1 MEVGFIGTNEVLE
14 IGFQKL
20 IQSRDQKNVVH
31 NLNTITSTFPQI
43 DVIYI
48 DFGSD
53 KQFAS
58 TKLATLRFNYPS
70 TPIMLYVSEHNLKSV
85 KQLLSLSVQ
94 SVMTYECDFDEIY
107 ESLASIL
114 KGGKAFCNKVLELL
128 VKDTHKDSNL
138 NCLPVQLSKR
148 EIEVLQLVV
157 NGMSSKQ
164 IAEEL
169 FLSYHTINTHRKN
182 ILKKVG
188 VKNVSEL
195 VMFAQNTGLID
206 FQNT

>member
-1 MEVGFIGTNEVLE
+1 MKVGFIGTNEVLE
-14 IGFQKL
+14 IGLSKL
-20 IQSRDQKNVVH
+20 IESRDTNNTVI
-31 NLNTITSTFPQI
+31 NLNTVNTDLPDI
-43 DVIYI
+43 DLLFI

-53 KQFAS
+53 RQFA
-58 TKLATLRFNYPS
+58 TEKLAQLTINYTS
-70 TPIMLYVSEHNLKSV
+70 TPIMLYVSEHNLKTV
-85 KQLLSLSVQ
+85 KQLLSLGVQ

-107 ESLASIL
+107 ESLESIL
-114 KGGKAFCNKVLELL
+114 KGGKVYCNKVLEVLL
-128 VKDTHKDSNL
+128 EDTTKENTL

-157 NGMSSKQ
+157 NGYSSKQ

-188 VKNVSEL
+188 VKSVSEL
-195 VMFAQNTGLID
+195 VLFAQSTGLMSLE
-206 FQNT
+206 NT